1 MRWTRTELL
10 KGSGHIDFENDVE
23 ISDDVFA
30 TSVLIHSAKD
40 VHIWGSGY
48 LDDDNDRFYCQ
59 LNVAG
64 TMIVPDSI
72 TNEEIELEFETG
84 SDEVFVFGDTDEDGA
99 RIVTDEVIDLL
110 PAVIEDI
117 LLEVPLEVTDAAD
130 DELPEGD
137 GWKVYTEAEYEKT
150 RSEQMDPRLAKLM
163 EFKSEK

>member
-10 KGSGHIDFENDVE
+10 KGSGHIDFEEDVE

-30 TSVLIHSAKD
+30 GMVLIHGVKD
-40 VHIWGSGY
+40 VQIWGSGY
-48 LDDDNDRFYCQ
+48 LDDENDT
-59 LNVAG
+59 G

-72 TNEEIELEFETG
+72 TDEEIEVSFETD

-117 LLEVPLEVTDAAD
+117 LLEVPLEVTDAAED
-130 DELPEGD
+130 DLQEGD
-137 GWKVYTEAEYEKT
+137 GWKVYTEAEYEKS
-150 RSEQMDPRLAKLM
+150 RSEQIDPRLAKLM
-163 EFKSEK
+163 EFKDE

>member
-10 KGSGHIDFENDVE
+10 KGSGHIDFEEDVE

-30 TSVLIHSAKD
+30 GMVLIHGVKD
-40 VHIWGSGY
+40 VQIWGSGY
-48 LDDDNDRFYCQ
+48 LDDENDRFYCQ
-59 LNVAG
+59 LNVTG

-72 TNEEIELEFETG
+72 TDEEIEVSFETD

-117 LLEVPLEVTDAAD
+117 LLEVPLEVTDAAED
-130 DELPEGD
+130 DLPEGD
-137 GWKVYTEAEYEKT
+137 GWKV
-150 RSEQMDPRLAKLM
+150 
-163 EFKSEK
+163 